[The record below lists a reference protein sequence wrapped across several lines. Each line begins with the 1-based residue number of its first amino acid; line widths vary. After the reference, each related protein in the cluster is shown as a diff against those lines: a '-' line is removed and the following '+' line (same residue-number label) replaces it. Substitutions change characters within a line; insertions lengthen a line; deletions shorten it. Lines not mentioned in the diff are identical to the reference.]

1 MRFSHR
7 AWAWV
12 IAALLTAVFLVA
24 ACGDGDGDT
33 PSPTDEPTVTVVV
46 EETEA
51 PEATEEPT
59 ATAVVEETEAP
70 ETTEEPTATVVVE
83 ETEAPEATEAPTPSE
98 DAMVPGVTDD
108 KVVLGTHTAL
118 TGPAAVYAQIS
129 AAIKAYFDYVN
140 DTKGGVN
147 GRTIEFLIED
157 DSYSPPKT
165 VDLVRKLVEQD
176 EIFALV
182 NGFGT
187 PTHLQVVDYLQE
199 KGVPDLFVG
208 TGATEWVKDPEARP
222 TVFGSIPNY
231 VAEGIILGQH
241 IAETYPGQKLGL
253 MRQNDDF
260 GADGM
265 TGIRRG
271 VGDAL
276 DIVGEETHEAVDLDL
291 SSQVDR
297 LRAAGAEVI
306 AIWATPQHFS
316 TAVKHA
322 RLNLNWDVP
331 FVLSIVSANE
341 LTVLLSGPE
350 VIEGTVSLGYLNSAF
365 EIDNPNVA
373 KHHKLV
379 QDYMGAENGNTLTLY
394 GQYIGELVEE
404 ALRRAGRDLT
414 REGLIEAAESISDF
428 WCSICLGPVNMSATD
443 HDPLQGAFLVRVEG
457 GRWVRFGDLVTY
469 EGVLPGDMTVEDLER

>member
-1 MRFSHR
+1 MRFR
-7 AWAWV
+7 RGAWAWI
-12 IAALLTAVFLVA
+12 IAALLATVLLAA
-24 ACGDGDGDT
+24 ACGDGNGET
-33 PSPTDEPTVTVVV
+33 PAATVEQTAEPTAPAVTEEPTAPAAAEETATATPTEEATDPPPP

-51 PEATEEPT
+51 P
-59 ATAVVEETEAP
+59 AP
-70 ETTEEPTATVVVE
+70 
-83 ETEAPEATEAPTPSE
+83 
-98 DAMVPGVTDD
+98 AMVPGVTDD
-108 KVVLGTHTAL
+108 KVVLGTHSAL
-118 TGPAAVYAQIS
+118 TGPAAVYAQIPQ
-129 AAIKAYFDYVN
+129 AIKAYFDYVN

-157 DSYSPPKT
+157 DSYSPPRT
-165 VDLVRKLVEQD
+165 VDVVRKLVEQD

-199 KGVPDLFVG
+199 NGVPDLFMG

-231 VAEGIILGQH
+231 VAEGVILGQY
-241 IAETYPGQKLGL
+241 IAETYPGKKLGL

-260 GADGM
+260 GLDGLD
-265 TGIRRG
+265 GIRRG

-276 DIVGEETHEAVDLDL
+276 DIVGEETHEVLDLDL
-291 SSQVDR
+291 SSQVSR
-297 LRAAGAEVI
+297 LQAAGAEVI
-306 AIWATPQHFS
+306 AIWATPNHF
-316 TAVKHA
+316 AAAIKHA

-350 VIEGTVSLGYLNSAF
+350 VIEGTVSLAYLSSVY
-365 EIDNPNVA
+365 EPGDPGVA
-373 KHHKLV
+373 EHHKLV

-404 ALRRAGRDLT
+404 ALERAGRDLT
-414 REGLIEAAESISDF
+414 REGLVEAVESISDF
-428 WCSICLGPVNMSATD
+428 QCSVCLGPVNISPTD
-443 HDPLQGAFLVRVEG
+443 HDPVQSSYLARVEG
-457 GRWVRFGDLVTY
+457 GRWVRFGDLISY